1 HVFIQSFV
9 LDLLLLTLGT
19 MILPDPGVERVF
31 IHAQITSGQGN
42 GLIRLHGQFHGAF
55 LEFCGIFFGRGLTHR
70 THLIRCMMSLFPCVR
85 KSVATSRCTSVRQS
99 GPPTSAMKAST
110 APLAS
115 PERCWAISGSNT
127 SNLPVPSVVFGGS
140 SNTSECT
147 TDGALHVSC
156 NA

>member
-31 IHAQITSGQGN
+31 IHAQITSGLGN
-42 GLIRLHGQFHGAF
+42 GLIRLHGQFHGAL

-85 KSVATSRCTSVRQS
+85 KSVATSMPRLTPSRTSGFRS
-99 GPPTSAMKAST
+99 GCPFST
-110 APLAS
+110 LHS
-115 PERCWAISGSNT
+115 PSHS
-127 SNLPVPSVVFGGS
+127 LK
-140 SNTSECT
+140 
-147 TDGALHVSC
+147 VSRVHGRGPI
-156 NA
+156 